1 MEITETETEGIAPE
15 TPLINENDEGAAETS
30 DSRQQHEVL
39 DISSFEREYAERGAL
54 SEESYKAFENIGIG
68 KNVVDMY
75 IEGRKA
81 IAQAHA
87 DEIMNAAGGRAEYE
101 KMTAWASE
109 NFSEAEKTAF
119 NSAINSGDIQAARL
133 AATGLNARYKL
144 SAGYLPANR
153 LEGGTGAG
161 ADIYASMAEMV
172 RDVQDPR
179 YKSDEAFR
187 RKVAAKAAVSF

>member
-1 MEITETETEGIAPE
+1 MEIENIVETETEAAAPE
-15 TPLINENDEGAAETS
+15 TPLINEGAAETP
-30 DSRQQHEVL
+30 DSRQQQVL

-81 IAQAHA
+81 IARAHA

-109 NFSEAEKTAF
+109 NFSEAEKAAF

-153 LEGGTGAG
+153 LEGGAGAG